1 VVCEDSLVS
10 SVRASLATAALAAT
24 MALASAAGGA
34 IFAGAVA
41 LVQVL
46 FTLGSVRSV
55 AVPSARPAAWLALA
69 AGLGALTWVYL
80 EESPGL
86 TPLVAVLGPTL
97 VVAIVIQL
105 VRRDG
110 RPRLTA
116 SLSLSVAAC
125 VLAML
130 PVMWVA
136 LRAAADGYHSVG
148 LALFGVGLLSLT
160 EALPISRAVRRVL
173 GVLVAVVGGA
183 AVVMFVGSVG
193 AAVPAVSGVVV
204 TAFAGVMAATAFAM
218 VDRIADDSEVLRA
231 RAAASTRAGGN
242 GAKPRHGR
250 SGDTPADLPD
260 HDDHLGSEAA
270 LFPLRMTMPLIAAA
284 PTAYVLGRI
293 FIG

>member
-1 VVCEDSLVS
+1 MS
-10 SVRASLATAALAAT
+10 SVRASLATAALAAVV
-24 MALASAAGGA
+24 ALASAAGGA
-34 IFAGAVA
+34 VFAGAVA

-55 AVPSARPAAWLALA
+55 PVPSARPAAWLALA
-69 AGLGALTWVYL
+69 AGVGALTWVYL

-86 TPLVAVLGPTL
+86 TPPVAVLGPTL

-116 SLSLSVAAC
+116 SLSLVVAAC

-130 PVMWVA
+130 PVLWVA

-148 LALFGVGLLSLT
+148 LALLGVGLLSLT
-160 EALPISRAVRRVL
+160 EAVPISRAVRRVL

-183 AVVMFVGSVG
+183 GVVMFVDSVG
-193 AAVPAVSGVVV
+193 SAVPAVGGVVV

-218 VDRIADDSEVLRA
+218 VDRIADDSEALRS
-231 RAAASTRAGGN
+231 RAAASARAGGR
-242 GAKPRHGR
+242 GARSRRGR
-250 SGDTPADLPD
+250 RGDVTGPIPADHPVD
-260 HDDHLGSEAA
+260 GDDVGSDAA
-270 LFPLRMTMPLIAAA
+270 LVPLRVTMPFIAAA